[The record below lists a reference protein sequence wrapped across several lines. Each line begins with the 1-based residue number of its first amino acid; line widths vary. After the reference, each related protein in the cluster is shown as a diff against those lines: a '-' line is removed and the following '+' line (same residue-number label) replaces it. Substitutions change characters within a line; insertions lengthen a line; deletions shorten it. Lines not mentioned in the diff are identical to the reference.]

1 MWFHQEIKRALTIS
15 PYQMCVRLSETTE
28 ESIYSNSAEKGAL
41 TGTFQLPFN
50 VSWQEVKDHVRQV
63 CAVDH
68 VEIFPKST
76 SGWVRVKGF
85 EHFRAA
91 FGTVTP
97 SLICARRH
105 ARSRDLHR
113 V

>member
-1 MWFHQEIKRALTIS
+1 M
-15 PYQMCVRLSETTE
+15 
-28 ESIYSNSAEKGAL
+28 
-41 TGTFQLPFN
+41 
-50 VSWQEVKDHVRQV
+50 RQV

-97 SLICARRH
+97 LSFVRDDMHDLVTLTASDNRGLQSYSM
-105 ARSRDLHR
+105 AKSSRAAPS
-113 V
+113 